1 MIAFKCKGIKM
12 FRITDG
18 IKFATSLKHGNINM
32 TKNGK
37 VFMTLGA
44 LKAHI
49 VAIVK
54 YNSRKY
60 DKKELD
66 KYMEY
71 DVINVSGEVLG
82 KVKDFYKE
90 KQ

>member
-1 MIAFKCKGIKM
+1 M

-49 VAIVK
+49 TAVVR
-54 YNSRKY
+54 YNSRGCYKE
-60 DKKELD
+60 ELD
-66 KYMEY
+66 KYMDY
-71 DVINVSGEVLG
+71 DVTNISGEILG

-90 KQ
+90 EL